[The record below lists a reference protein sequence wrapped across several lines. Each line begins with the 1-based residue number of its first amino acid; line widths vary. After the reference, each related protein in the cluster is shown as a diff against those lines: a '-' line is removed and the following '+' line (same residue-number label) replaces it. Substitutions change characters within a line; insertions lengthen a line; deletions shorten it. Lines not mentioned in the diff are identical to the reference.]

1 MKDASASLWAK
12 IIYLGQSPVF
22 SVVRGRALAYRVKA
36 GMMTPCLTR
45 MLNWK
50 AMVKREEEG

>member
-12 IIYLGQSPVF
+12 IIFLGQSPVF
-22 SVVRGRALAYRVKA
+22 SVVRRRALAYWVRA

-50 AMVKREEEG
+50 VMGKREEEG